1 MEDDTVYLCKDCRFS
16 KMNLVDIIITLGGT
30 VGVNS
35 TMYRCSKA
43 IKPAHYRNDIVTGPV
58 KINAETPYCSVERAH
73 GDCGK
78 NAKNWSPKKK
88 KDLFKMLTKEIKND

>member
-1 MEDDTVYLCKDCRFS
+1 MENNTYYFCKDCRFS
-16 KMNLVDIIITLGGT
+16 KMNLVDIVITLGGT
-30 VGVNS
+30 LGVDTS
-35 TMYRCSKA
+35 MYRCSKA
-43 IKPAHYRNDIVTGPV
+43 FKPAEHRTDLVIGPI